1 MEQRDR
7 ILKRAASARARMDME
22 AWVKLVILAGEL
34 RTMRGKGND
43 DEALADLAE

>member
-22 AWVKLVILAGEL
+22 AWAKLTILAAEI
-34 RTMRGKGND
+34 RTI
-43 DEALADLAE
+43 AEIPRI